1 MILLLLQLGGLV
13 LDQEVRVL
21 GAYLAGATSWS
32 IRDKMTRLNQIATIL
47 NLDKASEL
55 NDYWNPEN
63 ISELSTWRLSPNEVK
78 TILTLRYYFTY
89 FITIILY

>member
-1 MILLLLQLGGLV
+1 MYLLYLNFMIVININSFQLGGLV
-13 LDQEVRVL
+13 LDQEVRAL

-55 NDYWNPEN
+55 SDYWSPEN
-63 ISELSTWRLSPNEVK
+63 TSEVSTWRLTPNEVK
-78 TILTLRYYFTY
+78 
-89 FITIILY
+89 IILKLR